1 MQDRPRDDTAELPP
15 IRATDSYGRDVEVP
29 REHWR
34 TVVLPSQLQQ
44 AWFDPAR
51 LWRVIMDAHG
61 DGFSEELREPSA
73 RMLEIDPDVERS
85 HVLRAVILLGLGNR
99 EAAENILYRAESRIG
114 ATARILLQFARV
126 HAAWKRTDKVKDH
139 LWRALEKDPNLH
151 EALSWWTDLHEAPAQ
166 KREALLRIAALQD
179 SWAALLYLARLHLDN
194 NEQAAAL
201 DCYERILQQAPS
213 DSDALISVADEL
225 EARER
230 WQDLAHLVAPR
241 YSVARDNAR
250 IGVHLVRAY
259 LKLEMAVPGLPLLEE
274 LFGLGI
280 PALSQVL
287 IPLSQA
293 FDPLRP
299 PLPSGDAPIDP
310 QNIGIGCFDRPL
322 WLLSAY
328 DMAWAMHDVPRGKKI
343 AMLALTVDRGDPAD
357 AASDASAG
365 QEGDLGVVSRAIPL
379 YLSEIMYFGS
389 SLECHALIPYAMPA
403 NLVLF
408 GAEESEEQ
416 LRAFADGYDYVLQG
430 TVRYQADAMVVR
442 LRLRAKE
449 DLAMLAEFTRIL
461 PHANPGRPMLEL
473 ADEIADRL
481 VAVAGGQRTKPAW
494 CQPPP
499 ADAAVAYLSALNQS
513 LIMTLTRTPDDR
525 AKLWGER
532 HLLHWMQGLAAS
544 LQEHEGTQFIFF
556 TALAK
561 MQRAGSPLVREFER
575 GALARLRELQEAKL
589 FSARLAPMAFAMFR
603 RREEFEWAA
612 TNDFA
617 FEPGY
622 AAWCDRVAHAV
633 LADAP

>member
-1 MQDRPRDDTAELPP
+1 MQDSPRDDNAELPP

-34 TVVLPSQLQQ
+34 TIVLPSQLQQ

-51 LWRVIMDAHG
+51 LWRVIVDAHG
-61 DGFSEELREPSA
+61 DGFSEELREPTG
-73 RMLEIDPDVERS
+73 RLLEIDPDIERS
-85 HVLRAVILLGLGNR
+85 HVLRAVVLLGLGNR
-99 EAAENILYRAESRIG
+99 EAAENILYKAEASIG
-114 ATARILLQFARV
+114 GTARILLQSARV
-126 HAAWKRTDKVKDH
+126 HAAWKRADKAKDH
-139 LWRALEKDPNLH
+139 LWRAIEKDPNLH
-151 EALSWWTDLHEAPAQ
+151 EALRWWTELHEAPALR
-166 KREALLRIAALQD
+166 REALLRVAALSD
-179 SWAALLYLARLHLDN
+179 SWAVHLYLARLHLDG
-194 NEQAAAL
+194 NELAAAL
-201 DCYERILQQAPS
+201 ACYERVLDQAPA
-213 DSDALISVADEL
+213 DSDALVSVADEL

-230 WQDLAHLVAPR
+230 WQDLVHLVAPR
-241 YSVARDNAR
+241 YSVSRDNAR

-259 LKLEMAVPGLPLLEE
+259 LKLEMAVPGLSLLDE

-280 PALSQVL
+280 PALAQAL

-299 PLPSGDAPIDP
+299 PPHAVDAPTDP
-310 QNIGIGCFDRPL
+310 QNIGFGCFDRPV

-328 DMAWAMHDVPRGKKI
+328 DMAWAMHDVPREKKI
-343 AMLALTVDRGDPAD
+343 AMLSLTVDRGDSAD
-357 AASDASAG
+357 AARDASLE
-365 QEGDLGVVSRAIPL
+365 QENDVGVVSRAIPL

-389 SLECHALIPYAMPA
+389 SLECHAMIPYAMPA
-403 NLVLF
+403 NLILF

-416 LRAFADGYDYVLQG
+416 LRAFAAGYDYILQG
-430 TVRYQADAMVVR
+430 KVRYQPDAMVIR
-442 LRLRAKE
+442 LRLKATE
-449 DLAMLAEFTRIL
+449 DLAVLAEFTRTL
-461 PHANPGRPMLEL
+461 PHANPGQPMLEL
-473 ADEIADRL
+473 ADEVADRL
-481 VAVAGGQRTKPAW
+481 VAIAGGQRMKPAW

-589 FSARLAPMAFAMFR
+589 FSARLAPMAFAVFR